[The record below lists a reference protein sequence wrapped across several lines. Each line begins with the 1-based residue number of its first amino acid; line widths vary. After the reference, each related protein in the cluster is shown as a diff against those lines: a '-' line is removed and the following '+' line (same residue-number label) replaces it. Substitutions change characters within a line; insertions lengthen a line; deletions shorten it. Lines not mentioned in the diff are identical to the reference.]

1 MDFSDPRAIAENISS
16 GLIQLSIFLPLMV
29 FYWLRGK
36 AYLMFLQQ
44 EEYDSPRFLVWW
56 GQARA
61 YDRWGSLIAISGIA
75 TTLLVSPNVHGPVT
89 LLLYIS
95 FWAIAPIVGGLV
107 SLGIRKRAKKSLVM
121 TVRAKRIF
129 FAYLVIALVLTEVAV
144 KLLMRLEYLLPGIT
158 VWFIGLIV
166 LLQLPP
172 FLLVLANWLLKPY
185 ESRVRRKYRMAAVA
199 KFKALRPM
207 VIGITGSY
215 GKTSTKHFL
224 AHILSSAEATLTTPG
239 SVNTEMGIVRV
250 IREHLEPRDKY
261 FIVEMGAYGVGS
273 IARLCALTPPK
284 LGIITGVGM
293 AHYERFQSLDNVMAA
308 KFELAEAVHATGG
321 KTIVNAGAIPAGLLT
336 ARQSGPE
343 ELLLCGHPA
352 EQGEGPA
359 PAIALTRVE
368 ETQRGLEMT
377 LVVNGPAST
386 EEGSEE
392 FTLTAPVWGTHQ
404 AENIMLAV
412 AAALELG
419 FPMETIQAAL
429 RTLKQVRHRLE
440 VTRSK
445 TGPWVIDDAYNSNPV
460 GFAAA
465 LQTLNT
471 LARDG
476 GRRVLITPG
485 MVELGAEHDRQ
496 HKELGWEAGRVTDL
510 ALVVTPGRIPTFIEG
525 FKESM
530 AEWAELKCFA
540 TQQQAEDW
548 YKANTNPKDVV
559 LFENNLP
566 DLFEAKVRF

>member
-1 MDFSDPRAIAENISS
+1 MIQFMGPTLLAT
-16 GLIQLSIFLPLMV
+16 LIF
-29 FYWLRGK
+29 FWFRGK

-44 EEYDSPRFLVWW
+44 EEYDGSRFLLWLS
-56 GQARA
+56 GSRSFDKRA
-61 YDRWGSLIAISGIA
+61 SLICLVAIGAYLLFPPWSVRADYARLYFVSAGLA
-75 TTLLVSPNVHGPVT
+75 TAAVFSYGA
-89 LLLYIS
+89 YIS
-95 FWAIAPIVGGLV
+95 WRNLR
-107 SLGIRKRAKKSLVM
+107 SAKKPLVM
-121 TVRAKRIF
+121 TARAKRILGLSLLYALPAAAALNYAMMLAVF
-129 FAYLVIALVLTEVAV
+129 SSESVNERTEGSIIWLVW
-144 KLLMRLEYLLPGIT
+144 P
-158 VWFIGLIV
+158 LII
-166 LLQLPP
+166 LQLPP
-172 FLLVLANWLLKPY
+172 FILVLANWMLGPL
-185 ESRVRRKYRMAAVA
+185 ESSIRKKYRMAAVA

-239 SVNTEMGIVRV
+239 SVNTEMGIVRI

-261 FIVEMGAYGVGS
+261 FIVEMGAYGIGS

-284 LGIITGVGM
+284 LGIITGIGM

-308 KFELAEAVHATGG
+308 KFELAEAVHEAGG
-321 KTIVNAGAIPAGLLT
+321 KTIINAGAMPAALLA
-336 ARQSGPE
+336 ARQIGPE
-343 ELLLCGHPA
+343 ELVLCGRPGEETGEEAGA
-352 EQGEGPA
+352 ENAA
-359 PAIALTRVE
+359 PAIALTKVE
-368 ETQRGLEMT
+368 ETQRGLEIT
-377 LVVNGPAST
+377 LVVNKQA
-386 EEGSEE
+386 GSEE
-392 FTLTAPVWGTHQ
+392 FALSAPVWGAHQ

-419 FPMETIQAAL
+419 FPMATIQAAL

-471 LARDG
+471 LARQG

-485 MVELGAEHDRQ
+485 MVELGAEHAKQ
-496 HKELGWEAGRVTDL
+496 HRELGWEAGRVVDL
-510 ALVVTPGRIPTFIEG
+510 ALVATPKRIPTFIEG
-525 FKESM
+525 FEDSM
-530 AEWAELKCFA
+530 SEWAELKTFS
-540 TQQQAEDW
+540 TQSEAEDW
-548 YKANTNPKDVV
+548 YKANANDKDVV